1 MTCLSSKELW
11 GYLEVKL
18 FFIFFL
24 LFISQINA
32 GWQDRRCEGWAYFE
46 EKSKPE
52 ESEEEIV
59 EDTKQPT
66 EVLES
71 CKKEMENKFAQ
82 AVLEPSEDNIL
93 EYLELQHQW
102 LKRAGKVSQVW
113 AKVILQNPTLD
124 NSLSGMPVSSYGTK
138 FYHKQKSIEQK
149 QTVKQLSESHSILCF
164 YEGKKESSKEFS
176 KVIKIFS
183 KRHNWVV
190 QPISIDGVLLDEFPG
205 SILDQ
210 GLRDKLEVTH
220 FPSVYVFDPYEG
232 DAKPVGFGLV
242 SVDMLETN
250 IGMQFR

>member
-1 MTCLSSKELW
+1 MKR
-11 GYLEVKL
+11 VL
-18 FFIFFL
+18 FFVL
-24 LFISQINA
+24 LCFSQAEA

-46 EKSKPE
+46 DQSKPE
-52 ESEEEIV
+52 QPEEVIV
-59 EDTKQPT
+59 EEKKQPVK
-66 EVLES
+66 VLES
-71 CKKEMENKFAQ
+71 SKREMENKFAQ
-82 AVLEPSEDNIL
+82 AVLEPSEENIL

-102 LKRAGKVSQVW
+102 LKRAGKISQIW

-149 QTVKQLSESHSILCF
+149 QIVKQLSESHGILCF

-183 KRHNWVV
+183 KRHNWIV

-250 IGMQFR
+250 IGMQFK